1 MSFESSEKDKVRNLH
16 VYTDRVSS
24 GTPGDGGVFYSQ
36 RAGGPHYRWWFD
48 EKGLGQWHFTRLHP
62 NEWNP
67 KSLSQSNQKEMPA
80 ALQARLA
87 EHYMW

>member
-1 MSFESSEKDKVRNLH
+1 MMHNLRVH
-16 VYTDRVSS
+16 IDRVSAGAP
-24 GTPGDGGVFYSQ
+24 GTGGVFYSQ
-36 RAGGPHYRWWFD
+36 RSGGPHYRWHLD

-62 NEWNP
+62 AEWNP
-67 KSLSQSNQKEMPA
+67 KTHFHLDQKDMPA